1 MTPVSY
7 KDPFWSNL
15 AQRAEQE
22 VGLPANLLQN
32 ILLKGERSNADQVS
46 SAGAKTPF
54 QVIPETRQALLR
66 KYNVDAYAGPE
77 QAAKAAALLLKESLE
92 RNQGDITQAV
102 GEYIG
107 GTNRKNWGPVTNA
120 YIQRVTTEG
129 KPMVTAQQFEKIYS
143 AYESGQMSPQEAQEF
158 EADMNAGVFGNM
170 DQNRAQPT
178 QTTQPMQLPAG
189 VVKAYREGRMTP
201 QERSEL
207 EADIQAGLVAM
218 PSQQPMDVPTPEN
231 LAATSAP
238 VAPKE
243 EAGFLDTLAGAGETA
258 LALGSGATTG
268 MLGMLGGAAIGAG
281 QMLADGTFGTQEGVR
296 TVQKAALGGMQGGT
310 YQPKTQAGQQMT
322 GAIGDVLAESLPP
335 VLPMIGPANA
345 LTQGVA
351 PSLTQTAQRLQ
362 RAPAVGRTAEQAIP
376 ETATFAQETVR
387 PTARGAAPAVA
398 EQQQFAQVGDL
409 VRKASGSGLG
419 TAKAQEELAALAKVN
434 PEAKAAADRL
444 GIELPADVFSDN
456 PQVVAAA
463 GLTRSAAGSEAEAAW
478 RNTVRTA
485 ADKADE
491 VMNQLDAST
500 DVSQVSEN
508 VRKSLL
514 DTRTQLRNDAA
525 KIYSDVDAAVP
536 KSTPVEMNALR
547 QQLDQVIEEV
557 GVSGLNSVEKRLKAM
572 LDSGE
577 PITYARLIRE
587 KNVLGDKVGG
597 KSPLE
602 ADLDTASAK
611 RLYGA
616 LAQDQL
622 DNVGRIGGDEL
633 RTQLRGANA
642 LYAKERALAKR
653 IVNAYGSET
662 DGSIA
667 ALMSR
672 SVKNAQKGDSRDLA
686 KLLKVVPKDLQK
698 ETLATA
704 IMANTRSRSANSAVK
719 GGFGF
724 SEFTDFYRG
733 LRNNSPL
740 YGQISQVL
748 GEDSMAVLRDMYE
761 VSKRVTDARANVLT
775 TGKAN
780 QALLNSMQAEGALGA
795 ILGKAGTGLGRA
807 ASATAGASVFGPVG
821 AAVANLATDFLING
835 KPDRIKAAGKLFTDE
850 KFQKLMTEAATKP
863 ASSPSIRSQVKALV
877 RTPAFLR
884 YAKTVNLTGGPAAY
898 ERFMLSAMTQ
908 PEQEQ

>member
-1 MTPVSY
+1 MFKNVPVSY
-7 KDPFWSNL
+7 KDPFWSDL
-15 AQRAEQE
+15 AEQAATE
-22 VGLPANLLQN
+22 FNVPPDLLKG
-32 ILLKGERSNADQVS
+32 ILLKGEKSNADQVS
-46 SAGAKTPF
+46 SAGARTPF
-54 QVIPETRQALLR
+54 QIIPKTREGII
-66 KYNVDAYAGPE
+66 KNYGFDPYARPIDSARG
-77 QAAKAAALLLKESLE
+77 AAALLRESLD
-92 RNQGDITQAV
+92 RNKGDKFKAV
-102 GEYIG
+102 QEYHG
-107 GTNRKNWGPVTNA
+107 GLDPKGYGPVNRA
-120 YIQRVTTEG
+120 YVQRVLGTQEPKMKDNEVSELVRMFQERKQRTAPTTAASEAPQESG
-129 KPMVTAQQFEKIYS
+129 GEVSDLLAIFRAKRAAQQPI
-143 AYESGQMSPQEAQEF
+143 
-158 EADMNAGVFGNM
+158 
-170 DQNRAQPT
+170 
-178 QTTQPMQLPAG
+178 
-189 VVKAYREGRMTP
+189 
-201 QERSEL
+201 
-207 EADIQAGLVAM
+207 
-218 PSQQPMDVPTPEN
+218 DVPTPAN

-238 VAPKE
+238 VAPKPE
-243 EAGFLDTLAGAGETA
+243 EGFLDTAAGVGETA
-258 LALGSGATTG
+258 LSLLTGATG
-268 MLGMLGGAAIGAG
+268 GVLGMAAGGVGG
-281 QMLADGTFGTQEGVR
+281 LAQSLAQGTFGTQQGVKD
-296 TVQKAALGGMQGGT
+296 VQASAMRGMQGLT
-310 YQPKTQAGQQMT
+310 YAPRTEAGQRMT
-322 GAIGDVLAESLPP
+322 GAVGDFAASTLPP
-335 VLPMIGPANA
+335 VMPIIGPAGALSQSAATAVNRTANRFGMTPKLTPEQQGFRRVNDGSVFDENA
-345 LTQGVA
+345 PI
-351 PSLTQTAQRLQ
+351 PSLDEINIMTDNGGMGFPDGVPPQPARSTTQAARET
-362 RAPAVGRTAEQAIP
+362 QA
-376 ETATFAQETVR
+376 AT
-387 PTARGAAPAVA
+387 
-398 EQQQFAQVGDL
+398 QVGDL

-419 TAKAQEELAALAKVN
+419 TTKAQEELAALAKVN

-514 DTRTQLRNDAA
+514 DTRNQLRNDAT
-525 KIYSDVDAAVP
+525 KIYNDVDAAVP

-547 QQLDQVIEEV
+547 QQLDQVVEEV

-622 DNVGRIGGDEL
+622 DSVGRIGGDEL

-704 IMANTRSRSANSAVK
+704 IMANTRSRSGNSLVK

-724 SEFTDFYRG
+724 SEFTDFYGG
-733 LRNNSPL
+733 LRKNAPL
-740 YGQISQVL
+740 YGQVSQVL
-748 GEDSMAVLRDMYE
+748 GEDAMKVMRDMYE
-761 VSKRVTDARANVLT
+761 VSKRVTEARANVLT

-780 QALLNSMQAEGALGA
+780 QALLNSMQAEGVLGA
-795 ILGKAGTGLGRA
+795 VLGKVGSGLGRA
-807 ASATAGASVFGPVG
+807 SATGAGATVGGPFG
-821 AAVANLATDFLING
+821 AAAINMAIDMLARG
-835 KPDRIKAAGKLFTDE
+835 KPDRIQAAGKLFTDD

-863 ASSPSIRSQVKALV
+863 ASSPGIRSQVKALV

-884 YAKTVNLTGGPAAY
+884 YANTVNLTGGPAAY
-898 ERFMLSAMTQ
+898 ERFMLSVMTQ
-908 PEQEQ
+908 QTEEQ

>member
-1 MTPVSY
+1 MFKNAPVSY
-7 KDPFWSNL
+7 KDPFWSDL
-15 AQRAEQE
+15 AEQAATE
-22 VGLPANLLQN
+22 FNVPPD
-32 ILLKGERSNADQVS
+32 LLKGILLRGEKSNADQVS

-54 QVIPETRQALLR
+54 QIIPQTREGII
-66 KYNVDAYAGPE
+66 KNYGFDPYARPIDSARG
-77 QAAKAAALLLKESLE
+77 AAALLRESLD
-92 RNQGDITQAV
+92 RNKGDKFKAV
-102 GEYIG
+102 QEYHG
-107 GTNRKNWGPVTNA
+107 GLDPKGYGPVNRA
-120 YIQRVTTEG
+120 YVQRVLGTQEP
-129 KPMVTAQQFEKIYS
+129 KMENSKVSELLRMFNEKR
-143 AYESGQMSPQEAQEF
+143 G
-158 EADMNAGVFGNM
+158 
-170 DQNRAQPT
+170 AQPT
-178 QTTQPMQLPAG
+178 TNAP
-189 VVKAYREGRMTP
+189 ETP
-201 QERSEL
+201 TAAPSSKVNEL
-207 EADIQAGLVAM
+207 LAM
-218 PSQQPMDVPTPEN
+218 FRAKTARQPMDVPTPAN

-238 VAPKE
+238 VAPRE
-243 EAGFLDTLAGAGETA
+243 EPSLLENIAGLGETA
-258 LALGSGATTG
+258 LSLGTGATTG
-268 MLGMLGGAAIGAG
+268 MLGMVAGGVGGLAQSALQGTLGTQQGVRDVQESALRGMRGLTYAPQTEAG
-281 QMLADGTFGTQEGVR
+281 QR
-296 TVQKAALGGMQGGT
+296 
-310 YQPKTQAGQQMT
+310 MT
-322 GAIGDVLAESLPP
+322 GAVGDVLSEALPP
-335 VLPMIGPANA
+335 VMPIVGPAGATTQA
-345 LTQGVA
+345 LA
-351 PSLTQTAQRLQ
+351 PALTQTAQRLQ
-362 RAPAVGRTAEQAIP
+362 RAPAVRAAEQVAP
-376 ETATFAQETVR
+376 EAATFAQETVR
-387 PTARGAAPAVA
+387 PTVRAAAPAIA

-478 RNTVRTA
+478 RNTVRIA

-514 DTRTQLRNDAA
+514 DTRNQLRNDAT
-525 KIYSDVDAAVP
+525 KIYNDVDAAVP

-547 QQLDQVIEEV
+547 QQLDQVVEEV

-704 IMANTRSRSANSAVK
+704 IMANTRSRSGNSLVK

-724 SEFTDFYRG
+724 SEFTDFYGG
-733 LRNNSPL
+733 LRKNAPL
-740 YGQISQVL
+740 YGQVSQVL
-748 GEDSMAVLRDMYE
+748 GDDAMKVMRDMYE
-761 VSKRVTDARANVLT
+761 VSKRVTEARANVLT

-780 QALLNSMQAEGALGA
+780 QALLNSMQAEGVLGA
-795 ILGKAGTGLGRA
+795 VLGKVGSGLGRA
-807 ASATAGASVFGPVG
+807 SATGAGATVGGPFG
-821 AAVANLATDFLING
+821 AAAINMAIDMLARG
-835 KPDRIKAAGKLFTDE
+835 KPDRIQAAGKLFTDD

-908 PEQEQ
+908 QTEEQ